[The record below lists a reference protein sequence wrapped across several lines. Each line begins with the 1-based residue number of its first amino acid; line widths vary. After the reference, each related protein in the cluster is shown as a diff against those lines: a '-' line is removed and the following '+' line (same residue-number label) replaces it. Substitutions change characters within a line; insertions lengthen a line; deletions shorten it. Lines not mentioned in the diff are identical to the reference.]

1 MAIDDLNHISTGL
14 ALIFFQGWMS
24 GGKLLKL
31 VIVEMVNTISHY
43 LTYLMC

>member
-14 ALIFFQGWMS
+14 ALIFFQGWS
-24 GGKLLKL
+24 RGKLLKL